1 MTLEEIARKLVA
13 NCREGREH
21 EGLAELYDPAC
32 ESVEAVDPPGGS
44 RISKG
49 VEAIRGK
56 HDWWAANF
64 EMHGGDVDGPYL
76 HGPDRFAVI
85 FEMDVTEKASGQRWK
100 GREVALYTVHE
111 GRIVKEEFFQA
122 PM

>member
-21 EGLAELYDPAC
+21 EGLSELYDPSC
-32 ESVEAVDPPGGS
+32 ESVEAADPPGGS

-56 HDWWAANF
+56 HEWWAEAF
-64 EMHGGDVDGPYL
+64 EMHGGEVDGPYL

-85 FEMDVTEKASGQRWK
+85 FEMDVTEKSSGQRWK
-100 GREVALYTVHE
+100 GREVALYTVQE

>member
-21 EGLAELYDPAC
+21 EGLDELYDPGC
-32 ESVEAVDPPGGS
+32 ESVEATDPPGGS

-64 EMHGGDVDGPYL
+64 DMHGGAVDGPYL

-100 GREVALYTVHE
+100 GREVALYTVHD

>member
-1 MTLEEIARKLVA
+1 MTLEEIARTLVA

-21 EGLAELYDPAC
+21 EGLSELYDPSC
-32 ESVEAVDPPGGS
+32 ESVEAADPPGGS

-56 HDWWAANF
+56 HEWWAEAF
-64 EMHGGDVDGPYL
+64 EMHGGEVDGPYL

-85 FEMDVTEKASGQRWK
+85 FEMDVTEKSSGQRWK
-100 GREVALYTVHE
+100 GREVALYTVQE